1 MSKRG
6 RQVAS
11 EEQCSDAFKVLR
23 QALGIKG
30 LEMVYE
36 RGVTTTGE
44 TSKVTFLGDSRECA
58 ARGLPRAP
66 LGLEGM
72 SGAQFLV
79 TVETMLRLLPFA
91 SVEPEGEVER
101 IEE

>member
-6 RQVAS
+6 RAIATES
-11 EEQCSDAFKVLR
+11 QCVEAFKVLK
-23 QALGIKG
+23 QTLNLSG

-36 RGVTTTGE
+36 HKLTATGE
-44 TSKVTFLGDSRECA
+44 TSKVTFLGDSRDCA

-66 LGLEGM
+66 LGLDGM

-91 SVEPEGEVER
+91 SVEPEGEVR